1 LTSAEARRLLAE
13 HGPNALPEVP
23 PVPLWRRFLRQLRS
37 ALIYVLILALVV
49 DVGAWLLE
57 GSEGVPFEAIAIA
70 AILLL
75 NAVLGVWQEYRAENT
90 LASLRELEAPQAWLF
105 RDGRLERRPSRDLV
119 PGDVVRIAAGA
130 RVPADA
136 RVDGEQGLLVDESVL
151 SGESIPVDKA
161 QDSQVFAGTLVVR
174 GAAYAQV
181 TQTGS
186 ASSMGRIAGMLGEVR
201 TDRTPL
207 EQRLDV
213 FGAQIARWVLVISVV
228 LVAGN
233 VAVEGWARLDDAFLW
248 AVALA
253 VAAIPEGLPAVLT
266 LTLAL
271 GVERMSKRRAV
282 VRKLAAV
289 EALGSVT
296 VIATDKTGTI
306 TENRMLVRQL
316 DSPDSARAVR
326 AMVLASDAEPDA
338 GCDPLEDGLF
348 AYAREQGVDPVAVR
362 LASPRHG
369 ERSFDSTW
377 KFMRVTVDEGGAP
390 VSYLKGAPE
399 VLLARSDLDDSE
411 RRRWAEKAERHA
423 AEGLRVLALAW
434 GHGEREQELQWLGL
448 VLFWD
453 PPRAEVSDAVRAARD
468 AGVRVLMITGDHPAT
483 AASVARMVGID
494 GARAVTGEQLDG
506 LDSQALSA
514 LAAEADVFARVTPE
528 HKMALVEVL
537 RARGEVVAVTGDGVN
552 DAPALKCSDVGIA
565 MGRRGSDV
573 SREVADLV
581 LLDDNFATIVA
592 AIEEGRNIYANI
604 QTFIRFLFSTNVA
617 LVVLVAIGAV
627 GAAAFGLRDAAGA
640 LLVPLTAAQLL
651 WVAGRHEAQAAPPPR
666 RAVRS
671 PGHPLRVRDRRRQG
685 GGGPGPADGASPRRP
700 LQHRHPHRGLPVRDP
715 GPAGVRV
722 PVAGA
727 DLATGSQPGAQRH
740 RVRQHPAPARHRA
753 AAGHAAHAGT
763 RVDRRN
769 HLGLG
774 GRRRLPI
781 LALRAALHPARPSAE
796 SSGAALSPLI
806 PGATPPGVR
815 RRAPRRDRALRSE
828 HARPRAGPAAP
839 AVRRRRGCRQARA
852 NLPARSPSC
861 GTTGGPRWVRRPAS
875 RANQA
880 RRRRQG
886 RRAAGSDPAAL
897 RRGASGARHPH
908 RARRGVA
915 GRPGSPTA

>member
-1 LTSAEARRLLAE
+1 MQSPASAAPTRGLTSQEARRLLSE
-13 HGPNALPEVP
+13 YGPNALPEAP
-23 PVPLWRRFLRQLRS
+23 PVPLWRRFLRQLQS

-49 DVGAWLLE
+49 DLGAWLLE
-57 GSEGVPFEAIAIA
+57 GAEGVPFEAIAIA

-119 PGDVVRIAAGA
+119 PGDVVRIATGA

-151 SGESIPVDKA
+151 TGESIPVDKA

-494 GARAVTGEQLDG
+494 GARVVTGEQLDG

-565 MGRRGSDV
+565 MGQRGSDV

-617 LVVLVAIGAV
+617 LVLLVSIGAV
-627 GAAAFGLRDAAGA
+627 GAAAFGLRDVAGA

-651 WVAGRHEAQAAPPPR
+651 WVNIIGDGPPALAVGLDRTPGVMKLRPRPRHAALFDRPAIRFVLVTGGVKAAVGLALLTALPLAGLSSIATRTAVFLYETLAQLAFVYPSRALTSQPDPNRALNAIVIASILLQPAIVLLPGMRRMLGLEWIDATTWGWVAGGVFLSWLFAQLYTR
-666 RAVRS
+666 RAR
-671 PGHPLRVRDRRRQG
+671 
-685 GGGPGPADGASPRRP
+685 
-700 LQHRHPHRGLPVRDP
+700 
-715 GPAGVRV
+715 
-722 PVAGA
+722 
-727 DLATGSQPGAQRH
+727 
-740 RVRQHPAPARHRA
+740 
-753 AAGHAAHAGT
+753 
-763 RVDRRN
+763 
-769 HLGLG
+769 
-774 GRRRLPI
+774 
-781 LALRAALHPARPSAE
+781 
-796 SSGAALSPLI
+796 
-806 PGATPPGVR
+806 
-815 RRAPRRDRALRSE
+815 
-828 HARPRAGPAAP
+828 
-839 AVRRRRGCRQARA
+839 
-852 NLPARSPSC
+852 ARS
-861 GTTGGPRWVRRPAS
+861 
-875 RANQA
+875 
-880 RRRRQG
+880 
-886 RRAAGSDPAAL
+886 L
-897 RRGASGARHPH
+897 LEPH
-908 RARRGVA
+908 
-915 GRPGSPTA
+915 SPP